1 MVRLSRKEMKMGMDK
16 KEFAKLMLKWSDLK
30 EELDDIEAVIAA
42 EVLEIGKTIDIGYT
56 SAVYSAG
63 RRTFG
68 WEQVAKEQGVT
79 DAVVDKHSTTTVTVT
94 TKWSEVCKEM
104 EITDPPVIKAGT
116 PSVTLKLV
124 K

>member
-1 MVRLSRKEMKMGMDK
+1 MGMDK
-16 KEFAKLMLKWSDLK
+16 REFAKKMLEWSDLREK
-30 EELDDIEAVIAA
+30 MDDLEAAIVA
-42 EVLEIGKTIDIGYT
+42 EVMRLGKTVDIGYT

-68 WEQVAKEQGVT
+68 WEQVAKEQGVA
-79 DAVVDKHSTTTVTVT
+79 DYVIDKHTTTTVTVT

-104 EITDPPVIKAGT
+104 EITDPPVLKAGT
-116 PSVTLKLV
+116 PKVTIKLV

>member
-1 MVRLSRKEMKMGMDK
+1 MLSRKEMEMGMDK
-16 KEFAKLMLKWSDLK
+16 REFAKKMLEWSDLREK
-30 EELDDIEAVIAA
+30 MDDLEATITA
-42 EVLEIGKTIDIGYT
+42 EVMRLGKTVDIGYT

-63 RRTFG
+63 RTTYG
-68 WEQVAKEQGVT
+68 WEQVAMEQGAT
-79 DAVVDKHSTTTVTVT
+79 EAVIEKYTTAKLTTA